1 SAFTLDDVAI
11 FKELD
16 KYNLLLIEQ
25 PFHYE
30 DMVDHARLQAQ
41 IETPVC
47 LDETIHSFNHA
58 RWALDINACKI
69 INIKVG
75 RVGGFTAAKAIHDL
89 CQANGIPVWCGGM
102 LETNIG
108 RAGNVALSSLPNFT
122 LPGDVSASA
131 RYFHRDVATPNFVLN
146 DNSTLTVPAGLGTGV
161 EVDLDFV
168 ESIRSAHQVHH
179 AG

>member
-1 SAFTLDDVAI
+1 MIS
-11 FKELD
+11 
-16 KYNLLLIEQ
+16 
-25 PFHYE
+25 
-30 DMVDHARLQAQ
+30 ARLN
-41 IETPVC
+41 
-47 LDETIHSFNHA
+47 D
-58 RWALDINACKI
+58 
-69 INIKVG
+69 
-75 RVGGFTAAKAIHDL
+75 
-89 CQANGIPVWCGGM
+89 IPVWCGGM

-146 DNSTLTVPAGLGTGV
+146 DNSTLTVPTGLGTGV

-179 AG
+179 AGLEVSSCLL